1 MADTRHLT
9 LAEALELHAEVM
21 RRTGDEP
28 QPPRTLDGLA
38 SALNRAAAAGYYAGA
53 DLIGQAARIAV
64 GVSRS
69 QAFLDGNKRTG
80 FFAAV
85 TFLNLN
91 GLRCTGD
98 SLAGATLLDELADPS
113 GGGDQADDRF
123 ETWLREHA
131 AQQ

>member
-1 MADTRHLT
+1 VAETRYLT

-21 RRTGDEP
+21 YRTGGEP
-28 QPPRTLDGLA
+28 QPPRTLDGLS

-53 DLIGQAARIAV
+53 DLIGQTARLAV

-80 FFAAV
+80 FFVAV

-98 SLAGATLLDELADPS
+98 SLTGAMLLDELADPS
-113 GGGDQADDRF
+113 VGDDEADERF
-123 ETWLREHA
+123 EAWLREHTSS
-131 AQQ
+131 

>member
-1 MADTRHLT
+1 VAEARYLT

-21 RRTGDEP
+21 RRTGSEP

-38 SALNRAAAAGYYAGA
+38 SALNRAAATRYYAGA
-53 DLIGQAARIAV
+53 DLVGQAARLAV
-64 GVSRS
+64 GVSRA
-69 QAFLDGNKRTG
+69 QAFLDGNKRTA

-98 SLAGATLLDELADPS
+98 SLTGARLLEALADPS
-113 GGGDQADDRF
+113 VGADEAGERF
-123 ETWLREHA
+123 ETWLREHVSP
-131 AQQ
+131 

>member
-1 MADTRHLT
+1 MADTRYLT

-21 RRTGDEP
+21 RRTGGEP
-28 QPPRTLDGLA
+28 QAPRTLDGLE

-53 DLIGQAARIAV
+53 DVIGQAARIAV

-98 SLAGATLLDELADPS
+98 SLAGAMLLDELADPFI
-113 GGGDQADDRF
+113 GDDEAD
-123 ETWLREHA
+123 E
-131 AQQ
+131 